1 MMPLLELIMN
11 VSPDDILVVKQAFAL
26 LVIGMGIA
34 FIFMY
39 ALVWVMR
46 GIAKIVPRFNHLL
59 PDSK

>member
-1 MMPLLELIMN
+1 MN
-11 VSPDDILVVKQAFAL
+11 VNPDDILVIKQAFAL
-26 LVIGMGIA
+26 LIIGMGIT